1 MNTETKIAL
10 TLIVSF
16 GAGLLL
22 VAVGLGFSPKLTSFF
37 LGLILCFASVKLM
50 SSTSGGG
57 R

>member
-50 SSTSGGG
+50 TSGGG